1 MSAVNR
7 SGRYSINAPDVVAED
22 FDGEM
27 VILNLGN
34 GHYFSLRGIASQIW
48 SLLIAGREPQS
59 ILTSIQTRRPELVDA
74 SSEFLGRVIELSLVR
89 PRADGADGPI
99 GPIDETWSGDSPR
112 IEVFED
118 LAELIYGDPIH
129 EFDEQT
135 GWPHP
140 RQPR

>member
-1 MSAVNR
+1 MSAVDR
-7 SGRYSINAPDVVAED
+7 SAKYSINAPDVVAED

-34 GHYFSLRGIASQIW
+34 GHYFSLRGIAPRIW
-48 SLLIAGREPQS
+48 SLLVAGCEPES
-59 ILTSIQTRRPELVDA
+59 ILTSVRTKRPELVDA
-74 SSEFLGRVIELSLVR
+74 SLDFLGRVIELNLVR

-99 GPIDETWSGDSPR
+99 GPLDEAWSGDGPQ

-129 EFDEQT
+129 DFDEQT
-135 GWPHP
+135 GWPHA